1 MLSRYTDAYLGLAME
16 TLCKSPYRMCGENQL
31 PAMESECKA
40 IKGGTST
47 RCCMEI
53 PEGDG
58 KQVIKGGLVLAGLE
72 LMAHCSGEAE
82 KNTCAEYIS

>member
-1 MLSRYTDAYLGLAME
+1 M
-16 TLCKSPYRMCGENQL
+16 K
-31 PAMESECKA
+31 
-40 IKGGTST
+40 
-47 RCCMEI
+47 I

>member
-1 MLSRYTDAYLGLAME
+1 
-16 TLCKSPYRMCGENQL
+16 
-31 PAMESECKA
+31 
-40 IKGGTST
+40 
-47 RCCMEI
+47 MEI